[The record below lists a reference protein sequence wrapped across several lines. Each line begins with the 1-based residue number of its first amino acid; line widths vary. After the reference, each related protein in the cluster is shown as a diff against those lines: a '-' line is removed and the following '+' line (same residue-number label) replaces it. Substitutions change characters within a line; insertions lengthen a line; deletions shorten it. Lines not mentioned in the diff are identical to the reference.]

1 MDEAFVAQT
10 KSRILD
16 AHAQET
22 RRQEVIRAAIKEFVA
37 TVQTAA
43 DELTEGIRQ
52 AAGIQ
57 APVTACVTEGSVVLS
72 VNGESKTLCN
82 LKYHGGREG
91 RKELPWFHCGPTVE
105 EHKEAYDLSLGA
117 IRGCLLWAA
126 EIQAGELLDWVVKR
140 SQKRPTP

>member
-22 RRQEVIRAAIKEFVA
+22 RRQEVIGAAIKEFVA
-37 TVQTAA
+37 TVQMAA
-43 DELTEGIRQ
+43 DDLAEGIRQ
-52 AAGIQ
+52 AAGVQ
-57 APVTACVTEGSVVLS
+57 AAVTACVTEGSVVLS
-72 VNGESKTLCN
+72 VNGESKTLCS

-91 RKELPWFHCGPTVE
+91 RKELPWFRCGPSAE
-105 EHKEAYDLSLGA
+105 EHKEAYDLSPGA

-126 EIQAGELLDWVVKR
+126 ETQAGEVLDWVVKR
-140 SQKRPTP
+140 GQKRPTP